1 MSGMEMVDLSGPRR
15 RREMGR
21 VRGREEGLEAAGN
34 WYSNRMGGRGE
45 GPVRV
50 AGLGGLGDGHKG
62 EDVEGEDEGR

>member
-1 MSGMEMVDLSGPRR
+1 
-15 RREMGR
+15 MGR

-50 AGLGGLGDGHKG
+50 AGLGGLGDRHKG